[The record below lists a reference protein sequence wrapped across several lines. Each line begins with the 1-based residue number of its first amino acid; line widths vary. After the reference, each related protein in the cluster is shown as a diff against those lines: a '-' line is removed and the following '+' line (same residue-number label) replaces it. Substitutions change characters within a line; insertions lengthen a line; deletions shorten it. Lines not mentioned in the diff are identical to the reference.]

1 MASFPILTL
10 YTLFFL
16 SSDHH
21 IYNYIETFRY
31 FLKNN
36 SGVTM
41 GLFRKLRKILSVIFE
56 NEAEQKGD
64 DFERYVVDLFDEKNF
79 SIVQWTTDMARKHSR
94 FVESDCGPDLVL
106 RHRRTN
112 EIFCVECK
120 FRSKTYKGKLQWS
133 TPKQLGRYRT
143 FSMDNRVPFFV
154 VIGLGGKARK
164 PKRMFCIPLEDAKYP
179 ALSPELF
186 ERFERNYKKN
196 FSWKNGVLK

>member
-1 MASFPILTL
+1 MSEFRSFLTPKKTSVMASFSCFNTL
-10 YTLFFL
+10 YTFFPY
-16 SSDHH
+16 SDHH

-56 NEAEQKGD
+56 NESEQKGD

-79 SIVQWTTDMARKHSR
+79 SIVQWTTDMARKHTR

-120 FRSKTYKGKLQWS
+120 FRSKLFKGKLQWS
-133 TPKQLGRYRT
+133 ASKTART
-143 FSMDNRVPFFV
+143 VQS
-154 VIGLGGKARK
+154 
-164 PKRMFCIPLEDAKYP
+164 FCK
-179 ALSPELF
+179 
-186 ERFERNYKKN
+186 
-196 FSWKNGVLK
+196 GQ